1 MATFSQQ
8 FLANLGNAGGMLQGA
23 SNLGAA
29 IGGIPGQIK
38 EKRVKQEDAEA
49 LAGVKQGSPGYFNIL
64 AQQSMRDGDRIK
76 AAEFTAKAADAERRE
91 TLIGR
96 EDEDYRREGQ
106 ERDAAKQI
114 QISQTMS
121 QLGRL
126 QSFMSNKTA
135 TPQQKMDAQ
144 RLMKSIRSAGDSGG
158 AAFAGQVDLL
168 LEGKSY
174 DPERYIGLGNNVF
187 DQQTGLFIRP
197 DGSAKDSLS
206 QKDITALQ
214 EKYIK
219 DGFSPENVFKAV
231 TNEGVI
237 DLTLLGKKQE
247 DSNVGSVSTYAEKE
261 MIRISGE
268 ATKSAF
274 DLSRNEENI
283 AALMVDDNYIGGLP
297 GQIRTTILGVAGLRD
312 ATEIEKT
319 AFIKQRN
326 DSLVQGLPPGVAS
339 DKDIEL
345 VKSGLP
351 PDNASRAEVIAYL
364 QAESRLLRAKGDIA
378 LLSENHIRTQQ
389 QKGEE
394 ARMIGIESKK
404 IAYGSVVRQSRR
416 ALAAAGVP
424 GDPLYNEEVEKQKRY
439 LLESIGF
446 VPSYLR
452 NL

>member
-1 MATFSQQ
+1 MARFGQQ
-8 FLANLGNAGGMLQGA
+8 FLSQLGNPAGMLQGA
-23 SNLGAA
+23 ADLGGA
-29 IGGIPGQIK
+29 IGGVPGQMK
-38 EKRVKQEDAEA
+38 QKRVKQEDATA
-49 LAGVKQGSPGYFNIL
+49 LAGVKQGSPAWFNLL
-64 AQQSMRDGDRIK
+64 AQQAMRDGDRIK
-76 AAEFTAKAADAERRE
+76 AAEFTAKAANAGRRE

-96 EDEDYRREGQ
+96 EDEAYRREGQ
-106 ERDAAKQI
+106 ERDALKRT
-114 QISQTMS
+114 QISQTMN
-121 QLGRL
+121 QLSRL
-126 QSFMSNKTA
+126 QSLMSSDTA
-135 TPQQKMDAQ
+135 TEKQKAAAKN
-144 RLMKSIRSAGDSGG
+144 LMKGIRSAGDGGG
-158 AAFAGQVDLL
+158 AAFADQVDLL
-168 LEGKSY
+168 LAGKSY
-174 DPERYIGLGNNVF
+174 DPERYIGLGKNAF
-187 DQQTGLFIRP
+187 DQKTGLFIRP
-197 DGSAKDSLS
+197 DGSVEDSLS
-206 QKDITALQ
+206 KKDITALQ

-219 DGFSPENVFKAV
+219 DGYSPENVARAV
-231 TNEGVI
+231 TNAGVV
-237 DLTLLGKKQE
+237 DLKLLGDKQE
-247 DSNVGSVSTYAEKE
+247 EPDVGSVSTYAEKE

-274 DLSRNEENI
+274 DLGRNEENI
-283 AALMVDDNYIGGLP
+283 AALMVDNNYIGGLP

-351 PDNASRAEVIAYL
+351 PDDANREEVIAYL

-389 QKGEE
+389 QEGAE
-394 ARMIGIESKK
+394 ATMIGIETKK